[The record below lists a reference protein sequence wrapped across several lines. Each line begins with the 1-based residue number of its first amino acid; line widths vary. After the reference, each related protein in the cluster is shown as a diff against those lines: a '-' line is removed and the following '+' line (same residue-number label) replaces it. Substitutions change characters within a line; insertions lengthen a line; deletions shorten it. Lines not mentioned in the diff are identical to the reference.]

1 MLFWINVL
9 RVFRAMTTKLIHF
22 FIYVAANLIRFFK
35 LTEFYQP
42 TYNPN
47 NIFFVRGTSYE
58 RLTNERIDVIKSNID
73 LNEISTY
80 LDVGSQLGYFVYKI
94 NEANNSIFATGIEMN
109 KVSYMYSVLIGML
122 NNSKNTSF
130 INSELTADN
139 VHNMPCYDVISC
151 LNVFHHIVH
160 FRGFEV
166 ADKIMKV
173 LYKKTNKCLI
183 FETGQYN
190 EKGHYWTNDLGFMG
204 DAPIKWI
211 IDYLKKLGFYD
222 VKLISKFKTHLGD
235 EERGF
240 FICTK

>member
-1 MLFWINVL
+1 
-9 RVFRAMTTKLIHF
+9 
-22 FIYVAANLIRFFK
+22 
-35 LTEFYQP
+35 
-42 TYNPN
+42 
-47 NIFFVRGTSYE
+47 
-58 RLTNERIDVIKSNID
+58 
-73 LNEISTY
+73 
-80 LDVGSQLGYFVYKI
+80 
-94 NEANNSIFATGIEMN
+94 
-109 KVSYMYSVLIGML
+109 MYSVLIGML
-122 NNSKNTSF
+122 NNSINTSF
-130 INSELTADN
+130 INSELNADN

-160 FRGFEV
+160 FRGFDV

-183 FETGQYN
+183 FETGQFN
-190 EKGHYWTNDLGFMG
+190 EKGHYLTNDLRFMG

>member
-1 MLFWINVL
+1 M
-9 RVFRAMTTKLIHF
+9 ATKFIHII
-22 FIYVAANLIRFFK
+22 IYFAVNLVRFFK

-42 TYNPN
+42 TYNPS
-47 NIFFVRGTSYE
+47 NIYFVRGTSYE
-58 RLTNERIDVIKSNID
+58 RLTDDRIDVIKSNID
-73 LNEISTY
+73 LSEISSY

-94 NEANNSIFATGIEMN
+94 NEANSSVFATGIEMN

-139 VHNMPCYDVISC
+139 VHNIPCYDVISC

-160 FRGFEV
+160 LRGFEE
-166 ADKIMKV
+166 ADKIMKG

-183 FETGQYN
+183 FETGQNN
-190 EKGHYWTNDLGFMG
+190 EKGHFWTNDLGFME
-204 DAPIKWI
+204 DTPIKWI
-211 IDYLKKLGFYD
+211 IDYLKKLGFYE

>member
-1 MLFWINVL
+1 MKI
-9 RVFRAMTTKLIHF
+9 KIIHF
-22 FIYVAANLIRFFK
+22 LIYFVTNLIRFFK

-42 TYNPN
+42 TYNPC
-47 NIFFVRGTSYE
+47 NIYFVRGTSYE
-58 RLTNERIDVIKSNID
+58 RLTDDRIDVIKSNID
-73 LNEISTY
+73 LSEISSY

-94 NEANNSIFATGIEMN
+94 SEANSTIFATGIEMN
-109 KVSYMYSVLIGML
+109 KVSYMYSILIGML
-122 NNSKNTSF
+122 NNSINTSF
-130 INSELTADN
+130 INTELTSDN
-139 VHNMPCYDVISC
+139 VHNIPCYDVISC

-160 FRGFEV
+160 FRGFEE
-166 ADKIMKV
+166 ADKIMKG

-183 FETGQYN
+183 FETGQNN
-190 EKGHYWTNDLGFMG
+190 EKGHYWTNDLGFME
-204 DAPIKWI
+204 DTPIKWI